1 MCILAVCC
9 IILFMAMMG
18 DKKFMII
25 YQQALEKLSSETVEY
40 IRGMQVIKIFKTGV
54 TPMKAL
60 YQAIEDYAKYALDYS
75 MSCKRP
81 YVLFQLLLYALM
93 TILIP
98 IVILFM
104 DTSKDPSHLAVDLIM
119 TLFLSGILFNAIMKV
134 MYVFQ
139 YSFQGM
145 NAVDKLEAI
154 FNDM

>member
-9 IILFMAMMG
+9 IVLFMAMMG

-40 IRGMQVIKIFKTGV
+40 IRGMQVIKIFKTNV
-54 TPMKAL
+54 TSMKTL

-104 DTSKDPSHLAVDLIM
+104 DTSKIHRI
-119 TLFLSGILFNAIMKV
+119 
-134 MYVFQ
+134 
-139 YSFQGM
+139 
-145 NAVDKLEAI
+145 
-154 FNDM
+154 